1 LKAVFGLGNPGVEYA
16 LTRHNVGFTVIDLYR
31 KVHRYREKGRIA
43 CSSLIYRTEV
53 LLLIKPMT
61 YMNASGESIVAV
73 LDRFKIAP
81 ADALIVYDDL
91 DLPLGRMRIL
101 ARGGAG
107 THKGMLSIV
116 AALGTEEIPRLRIG
130 IGVDPRPE
138 NTVDYVLGRFTPQEW
153 KVLFPVLE
161 RGVDA
166 IDAFRTC
173 DINTVM
179 TSFNRR

>member
-1 LKAVFGLGNPGVEYA
+1 
-16 LTRHNVGFTVIDLYR
+16 
-31 KVHRYREKGRIA
+31 
-43 CSSLIYRTEV
+43 
-53 LLLIKPMT
+53 
-61 YMNASGESIVAV
+61 
-73 LDRFKIAP
+73 
-81 ADALIVYDDL
+81 
-91 DLPLGRMRIL
+91 
-101 ARGGAG
+101 
-107 THKGMLSIV
+107 
-116 AALGTEEIPRLRIG
+116 
-130 IGVDPRPE
+130 VDPRPE